1 MTTAL
6 TDRESFGRNTG
17 TRRKGILWFL
27 VLAFAGAWIPWGI
40 AGAAGYS
47 MDDPVVQILTG
58 AFLAP
63 ALAAMIT
70 RRWIT
75 REGFTDS
82 GLRPLFRSQWQA
94 YLIAALL
101 PIGVLAAALGLA
113 LLFGMW
119 RPESQDFDSGTALF
133 LLLAPVVPVLA
144 APIFFG
150 EEFGWTTFLRDRLLP
165 GRPVAT
171 TFATGVIWG
180 VWHWP
185 LPWVGYLGAGGS
197 AADAFVAMLMW
208 LPLSIELEFLIGWL
222 WARSGSVWPP
232 ALLHG
237 GSNLVVALGLEL
249 FVGNAGPSGATTTLL
264 MCAAYLP
271 VVAWLVVTT
280 RLGSPRT
287 ALPATAAGR

>member
-6 TDRESFGRNTG
+6 TDRTPFGHSTV

-27 VLAFAGAWIPWGI
+27 LLAFAGAWIPWGI
-40 AGAAGYS
+40 AGAAGYTL
-47 MDDPVVQILTG
+47 DNPAVQLLTG
-58 AFLAP
+58 AFTP
-63 ALAAMIT
+63 ALAAIIT

-75 REGFTDS
+75 REGFADS
-82 GLRPLFRSQWQA
+82 GLRLQLRTQWRS
-94 YLIAALL
+94 YLTAALL
-101 PIGVLAAALGLA
+101 PIGILAAALTFA
-113 LLFGMW
+113 VLLGMW
-119 RPESQDFDSGTALF
+119 RPAEHDFGSGTLLF
-133 LLLAPVVPVLA
+133 LVLAPLIPVVA

-150 EEFGWTTFLRDRLLP
+150 EEFGWTTYLRDRLLP

-171 TFATGVIWG
+171 TFATGLIWG

-185 LPWVGYLGAGGS
+185 LPWLGYLGSGGS
-197 AADAFVAMLMW
+197 AADAFIAMLLW

-237 GSNLVVALGLEL
+237 GSNLVVAVGLEL
-249 FVGNAGPSGATTTLL
+249 FVGNAGPSGASITLL

-271 VVAWLVVTT
+271 VVAWIVMTT
-280 RLGSPRT
+280 RLGGLRNASPKT
-287 ALPATAAGR
+287 GR

>member
-6 TDRESFGRNTG
+6 TDREPFARSTAR
-17 TRRKGILWFL
+17 RRKGILWFVL
-27 VLAFAGAWIPWGI
+27 LAFAGAWIPWGI
-40 AGAAGYS
+40 AGAAGYTL
-47 MDDPVVQILTG
+47 DNPVVQLLTG
-58 AFLAP
+58 AFTP
-63 ALAAMIT
+63 ALAAIIT

-75 REGFTDS
+75 REGFADS
-82 GLRPLFRSQWQA
+82 GLRLHLRTQWRS
-94 YLIAALL
+94 YLTAAVL
-101 PIGVLAAALGLA
+101 PIGILAVALTIAVLL
-113 LLFGMW
+113 GMW
-119 RPESQDFDSGTALF
+119 RPALHDSGSGTLLF
-133 LLLAPVVPVLA
+133 LVLAPLIPIVA

-150 EEFGWTTFLRDRLLP
+150 EEFGWTTYLRDRLLP

-185 LPWVGYLGAGGS
+185 LPWVGYLGSGGS
-197 AADAFVAMLMW
+197 AADAFIAMLLW

-222 WARSGSVWPP
+222 WTRSGSVWPP

-249 FVGNAGPSGATTTLL
+249 FVGNAGPSGASITLL

-271 VVAWLVVTT
+271 VVAWIVVTT
-280 RLGSPRT
+280 RLGGPRRAHPKT
-287 ALPATAAGR
+287 GR

>member
-1 MTTAL
+1 M
-6 TDRESFGRNTG
+6 G
-17 TRRKGILWFL
+17 
-27 VLAFAGAWIPWGI
+27 
-40 AGAAGYS
+40 
-47 MDDPVVQILTG
+47 DPVVQLLTG

-101 PIGVLAAALGLA
+101 PIGVLAATLGLA

-119 RPESQDFDSGTALF
+119 RPASKDFDSGTASF
-133 LLLAPVVPVLA
+133 LLLAPVIPVVA

-150 EEFGWTTFLRDRLLP
+150 EEFGWTAFLRDRLLP

-185 LPWVGYLGAGGS
+185 LPWVGYLGTGGS

-232 ALLHG
+232 AILHG

-280 RLGSPRT
+280 RLGGPRR

>member
-6 TDRESFGRNTG
+6 TDREPFGRSTA

-27 VLAFAGAWIPWGI
+27 LLAFAGTWIPWGI
-40 AGAAGYS
+40 AGAAGYTL
-47 MDDPVVQILTG
+47 DNPVVQLLTG
-58 AFLAP
+58 AFTP
-63 ALAAMIT
+63 ALAAIIT
-70 RRWIT
+70 RRWVT
-75 REGFTDS
+75 REGFADS
-82 GLRPLFRSQWQA
+82 GLRLKLRTQWRS
-94 YLIAALL
+94 YPIAALL
-101 PIGVLAAALGLA
+101 PIGILAVALMLAVLLGMWSPELQDFNSGTLLFLVLAPL
-113 LLFGMW
+113 
-119 RPESQDFDSGTALF
+119 
-133 LLLAPVVPVLA
+133 VPIVA

-150 EEFGWTTFLRDRLLP
+150 EEFGWTTYLRDRLLP

-185 LPWVGYLGAGGS
+185 LPWLGYLGSGGS
-197 AADAFVAMLMW
+197 AADAFIAMLLW

-249 FVGNAGPSGATTTLL
+249 FVGNAGPSGASITLL
-264 MCAAYLP
+264 MCAAYSP
-271 VVAWLVVTT
+271 VVAWIVVTT
-280 RLGSPRT
+280 RLGGPRN
-287 ALPATAAGR
+287 AEPKSGR

>member
-1 MTTAL
+1 MSTAF
-6 TDRESFGRNTG
+6 TDRGLPEPGTV
-17 TRRKGILWFL
+17 TRRRGIRWFL
-27 VLAFAGAWIPWGI
+27 LLAFAGAWLPWGI

-47 MDDPVVQILTG
+47 LDNPVVQLLTG
-58 AFLAP
+58 AFTP
-63 ALAAMIT
+63 ALAAIIT

-75 REGFTDS
+75 REGFADS
-82 GLRPLFRSQWQA
+82 GLRPRLGTQWRS
-94 YLIAALL
+94 YLTAALL
-101 PIGVLAAALGLA
+101 PIGVLAAALMLAA
-113 LLFGMW
+113 LLGMW
-119 RPESQDFDSGTALF
+119 RPALHDFGSGTVLF
-133 LLLAPVVPVLA
+133 LVLAPITPVLA

-150 EEFGWTTFLRDRLLP
+150 EEFGWTTYLRDRLLP

-185 LPWVGYLGAGGS
+185 LPWVGYLGSGGS
-197 AADAFVAMLMW
+197 AADAFVAMLLW

-237 GSNLVVALGLEL
+237 GSNLVVALGLEM
-249 FVGNAGPSGATTTLL
+249 FVGRAGPSSASTTLL

-271 VVAWLVVTT
+271 VVAWVLVTT
-280 RLGSPRT
+280 RLGTPRNARPET
-287 ALPATAAGR
+287 AR